1 MKSIKSQLLII
12 LTCATMELHEKYNEI
27 MKLLRTT
34 KAVNH
39 VQMRLYNQ
47 MGASKQ
53 SMNTITYDLQQLFG
67 IKDVELR
74 TPFVSEKS
82 TDVPKNGTDVPEN
95 ETTSLSESQ
104 LKGLL
109 EFNPDNYSDYHKELK
124 PFASELA
131 DALNVDLD
139 SLKKA
144 DLIEFIQSKQEEFQK
159 PEFKNPFLEASN
171 DAKAGLKLREQFP
184 FLAHKDCPD
193 KFKVLVADK
202 LTAYNA
208 VISARAELFKQ
219 KDNQTLP
226 QEDILALVSDAV
238 ADFQLNQ
245 DIFDELNH
253 YKEHGVILGNHPIF
267 EDEMLHK
274 EVSLLSNNDAHKA
287 HKNLATYISKEKKK
301 LDKAKTPESKEK
313 IQEVINGH
321 EAKRKLIAEK
331 LGLNEK

>member
-47 MGASKQ
+47 MGATKE
-53 SMNTITYDLQQLFG
+53 SMSTIIYDLQKLYG
-67 IKDVELR
+67 ITDVELR
-74 TPFVSEKS
+74 TPIVAQNN
-82 TDVPKNGTDVPEN
+82 TDVSKN
-95 ETTSLSESQ
+95 ETSVPKIEISKELEAAVLQ
-104 LKGLL
+104 LDV
-109 EFNPDNYSDYHKELK
+109 ENANYAKELK
-124 PFASELA
+124 PLANELA
-131 DALNVDLD
+131 TAFDDELKSQKGDDLKAYLLEKQKAL
-139 SLKKA
+139 
-144 DLIEFIQSKQEEFQK
+144 QETAFE
-159 PEFKNPFLEASN
+159 NPFINAPD
-171 DAKAGLKLREQFP
+171 DAKSGLKLREQFP
-184 FLAHKDCPD
+184 FLADKDCPD
-193 KFKVLVADK
+193 KLKVLVADK

-208 VISARAELFKQ
+208 VISAREELFKQ

-253 YKEHGVILGNHPIF
+253 YKEHGEILGNHPIF
-267 EDEMLHK
+267 EDEMLQK
-274 EVSLLSNNDAHKA
+274 EVSLLSDNDAHKA

-301 LDKAKTPESKEK
+301 LEKAKTPESKQK
-313 IQEVINGH
+313 IQDVINGH

-331 LGLNEK
+331 LGLDEK

>member
-47 MGASKQ
+47 MGATKE
-53 SMNTITYDLQQLFG
+53 SMSTIIYDLQKLYG
-67 IKDVELR
+67 ITDVELR
-74 TPFVSEKS
+74 TPIVAQNN
-82 TDVPKNGTDVPEN
+82 TDVSKN
-95 ETTSLSESQ
+95 ETIVPKIEIS
-104 LKGLL
+104 
-109 EFNPDNYSDYHKELK
+109 KELEAAVLQLDVENANYAKDLK
-124 PFASELA
+124 PLANELATAFGDELKSQKGDDLKKYLIEKQEALQEPAFENPFINASE
-131 DALNVDLD
+131 
-139 SLKKA
+139 
-144 DLIEFIQSKQEEFQK
+144 
-159 PEFKNPFLEASN
+159 
-171 DAKAGLKLREQFP
+171 DAKTGLKLREQFP
-184 FLAHKDCPD
+184 FLADKDCPD

-208 VISARAELFKQ
+208 VISARAEIFKQ

-245 DIFDELNH
+245 DIFVELNH
-253 YKEHGVILGNHPIF
+253 YKEHGEILGNHPIF
-267 EDEMLHK
+267 EDEMLQK
-274 EVSLLSNNDAHKA
+274 EISLLSDNDAHKA
-287 HKNLATYISKEKKK
+287 HKNIATYISKEKKK
-301 LDKAKTPESKEK
+301 LEKAKTPESKQK

-331 LGLNEK
+331 LGLDEK